1 MLSYSCNAQAQFR
14 SNRPNSHPTP
24 RAAYLRVT
32 VNAHIT
38 RKQPYITH
46 ANASEAADRLLGHSE
61 VGDEANDDRRTDSTL
76 DHGVAWLAR
85 TGSFGHAERLH
96 HGQRRATHTGAGHT
110 RLLQLMWLL
119 FDLRIRGLRGS
130 TGFAFACTIGRA
142 AKSGARVAAL
152 LAPRTKDGVEV
163 HRNRDRP
170 QQPEQHGG

>member
-1 MLSYSCNAQAQFR
+1 MKMLSYSCNAQAQFR

-85 TGSFGHAERLH
+85 PAFLYASKNGVGREA
-96 HGQRRATHTGAGHT
+96 AW
-110 RLLQLMWLL
+110 M
-119 FDLRIRGLRGS
+119 GLG
-130 TGFAFACTIGRA
+130 TA
-142 AKSGARVAAL
+142 
-152 LAPRTKDGVEV
+152 
-163 HRNRDRP
+163 
-170 QQPEQHGG
+170 